1 MPETSKT
8 KLGLAAG
15 LAAALALA
23 LPASA
28 ADGRRWVSDG
38 DSEIARLIYGTP
50 ESDDMLLSLTCEKES
65 KTFWLWF
72 AAQPAPAKAPDKMP
86 ITVST
91 EGGNVELTAD
101 GTRSDMDDS
110 YSLEVKT
117 TMTPDLAKVLSGA
130 KTVSIKVDN
139 RKTDVAFDD
148 VALGAVPDL
157 VQGCTK

>member
-1 MPETSKT
+1 VPKALLI
-8 KLGLAAG
+8 KLGLTAG
-15 LAAALALA
+15 LAAMASCALA
-23 LPASA
+23 ASA
-28 ADGRRWVSDG
+28 ADGRRWIADG

-72 AAQPAPAKAPDKMP
+72 AAQPAPANAADKMP
-86 ITVST
+86 LTVST
-91 EGGNVELTAD
+91 ETGNVEMTAD

-117 TMTPDLAKVLSGA
+117 TMTPDLAKLLSGA

-139 RKTDVAFDD
+139 RKTDVTFDD